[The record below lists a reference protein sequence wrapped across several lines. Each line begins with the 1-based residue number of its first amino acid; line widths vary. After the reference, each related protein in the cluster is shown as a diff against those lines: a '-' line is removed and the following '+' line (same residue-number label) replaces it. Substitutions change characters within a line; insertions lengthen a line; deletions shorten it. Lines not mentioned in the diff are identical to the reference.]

1 MKKAVSIGPAA
12 IAILVAAL
20 MLVLLRPGPC
30 LADVY
35 RFVDKNGTV
44 CYTDELLDVPEAQR
58 PGAKRIVGSETV
70 SQQVE
75 TAAPQTEEEAKKET
89 DATGQEISNQK
100 SRNQKSLNGK
110 ESSPIDLKQV
120 EYERLVQE
128 KESLDKEY
136 QALQDERADIAE
148 NRDTLDAR
156 EYNEKVRQLNKHIAA
171 YDEKRKAFQKV
182 ADAYNEKVK
191 N

>member
-1 MKKAVSIGPAA
+1 MKKAVSIGPTA

-100 SRNQKSLNGK
+100 SLNEK
-110 ESSPIDLKQV
+110 ESNPIDLKQV